1 MNERGG
7 ERSRPRRDAADFVE
21 LPPPEPDDRQRVLAA
36 RHEAVELGRLLD
48 RVAHS
53 DEDALAE
60 LYDRTA
66 DRVYGLLLRVLRSPE
81 QAAEITEDTFADVWQ
96 QAGRYHPD
104 DGTVFAWIVTI
115 AHRRAVD
122 RVRGSSPSGAP
133 ADEHANQA
141 VSREID
147 EVWSVIAQA
156 LGTSRA
162 RLGIRAMTQ
171 VERQALLLAYFESLD
186 RVQVAEHLDVSV
198 DTVTAEMRE
207 GLRNLRRALGGGSDD

>member
-1 MNERGG
+1 MNGSGSEGV
-7 ERSRPRRDAADFVE
+7 RPRRHAADVVE
-21 LPPPEPDDRQRVLAA
+21 LPPPEPDDRQRLLAA
-36 RHEAVELGRLLD
+36 RHEAVELGRLLELVV
-48 RVAHS
+48 RG
-53 DEDALAE
+53 DEHALAE
-60 LYDRTA
+60 LYDRTS
-66 DRVYGLLLRVLRSPE
+66 DRVYGLTLRVLRSPE
-81 QAAEITEDTFADVWQ
+81 QAAEVTEDTFADVWQ

-104 DGTVFAWIVTI
+104 HGSVFAWIVTI
-115 AHRRAVD
+115 AHRRAVE
-122 RVRGSSPSGAP
+122 RVRGSSSRAP

-162 RLGIRAMTQ
+162 RTGIKAMTQ

-186 RVQVAEHLDVSV
+186 RLQVAEHLDVSV
-198 DTVTAEMRE
+198 DTVTTEMRE